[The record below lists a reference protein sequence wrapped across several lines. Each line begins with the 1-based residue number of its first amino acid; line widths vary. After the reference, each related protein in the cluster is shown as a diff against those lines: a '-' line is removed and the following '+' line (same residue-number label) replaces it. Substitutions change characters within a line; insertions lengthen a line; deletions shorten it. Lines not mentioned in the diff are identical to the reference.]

1 MKTIFFLFA
10 STICFSQT
18 ISKAPIYEGANSFKI
33 HEAEYGFINFFGQNS
48 DYTLITETIY
58 FSLRNKKDAIA
69 LIEKAISMLGME
81 KTEVDQTI
89 SDKFQ
94 KLNLTRYGFSQ
105 NQIHLAWYQ
114 DGVYVSLNPFNLQ
127 ELENIKAALSK

>member
-1 MKTIFFLFA
+1 MKTILFLFA

-18 ISKAPIYEGANSFKI
+18 ISKAPIYEDANLTI
-33 HEAEYGFINFFGQNS
+33 TELEYGFIYFGGQDS
-48 DYTLITETIY
+48 DYTLIIQIVS
-58 FSLRNKKDAIA
+58 FSLRNKTDAIA
-69 LIEKAISMLGME
+69 LIDKAISMLGME

-94 KLNLTRYGFSQ
+94 KLNLTRYGFAQ
-105 NQIHLAWYQ
+105 NKIHFSWLK